1 MVSRREKL
9 SRSYFRLREQT
20 FHKQIAVLS
29 SSDLHKNATSS
40 ELNALRQA
48 NHGSNIYDT
57 MYSRG
62 GTCLKEEFEQIVQVI
77 GGFPTN
83 THNLKVRVFFSIQC
97 SLYNLHCFFDWDHLG
112 LFFSI

>member
-20 FHKQIAVLS
+20 FHKQMAVLS
-29 SSDLHKNATSS
+29 LSDLHKNGTPL
-40 ELNALRQA
+40 ELNALRRA

-62 GTCLKEEFEQIVQVI
+62 ETCLKEEFEQIVQVI
-77 GGFPTN
+77 GGYTTN
-83 THNLKVRVFFSIQC
+83 THSSQKVFC
-97 SLYNLHCFFDWDHLG
+97 LLYFHSNKRFKA
-112 LFFSI
+112 